1 MPLFQ
6 VLWYDIIK
14 LTKAREPVR
23 FAPVV
28 QNKEEY
34 FMTICIGAKIK
45 ELRKRDMKKQKK
57 IEKSMEFRKYYLSEF
72 QLYDGEVYVTFNI
85 VAIDTN
91 KNEIT
96 VAISN
101 RGRIRVTT
109 YDLLTDNDGS
119 FYFEYGVDYE
129 KINVNDFE
137 GGK

>member
-1 MPLFQ
+1 
-6 VLWYDIIK
+6 
-14 LTKAREPVR
+14 
-23 FAPVV
+23 
-28 QNKEEY
+28 
-34 FMTICIGAKIK
+34 
-45 ELRKRDMKKQKK
+45 MKKQKK

-72 QLYDGEVYVTFNI
+72 QLYDGEAYVTFNI

-101 RGRIRVTT
+101 RGRISVTT
-109 YDLLTDNDGS
+109 YDLLTDNNGS